1 MTSGVVSPASDG
13 QGSDGSA
20 LLRVRDLK
28 VRFRTGEGTIHAV
41 NGLSLDLDPGETLA
55 IVGESA
61 SGKSVT
67 ALAIMGLLPP
77 EADIE
82 GSVRLKGREL
92 LGLPD
97 GKMRPIR
104 GRHIGM
110 VFQDAMTSLDPVF
123 TVGNQIVEAIRA
135 HRKDISS
142 KEATARA
149 VELLDIVGIAAA
161 SKRIHDFPHEM
172 SGGMRQRAMIAIA
185 IANDP
190 SILIADEPTTALDV
204 TIQAQVMDALALAQ
218 ETTGAAILLIT
229 HDLGLVAS
237 HADRVQVMYGG
248 FTFEAGG
255 SDEVFYRSKN
265 PYTRGLLS
273 AIPRA
278 DRRDERLQLIRGS
291 PPTAVL
297 NPVGCVFAPRCDYA
311 QDICTEQRPALVQIG
326 EGHVSRC
333 HFAAA
338 IDRLAGNQPA
348 GPRELR
354 DLRGSA
360 TVTDTPA
367 PTPPVLE
374 VTDLVK
380 HFPVRRGFFRRVVGS
395 VKAVN
400 GVSLRVDRQQSLG
413 IVGESGSG
421 KTTLARCILR
431 MTEPTSGSIRFLGR
445 ELTEADAA
453 TMRRLRNNL
462 QLVFQD
468 PYASLN
474 PRMTVRQIVGEPLKI
489 QGWDQTRARSRIR
502 DLIEAVGLSTSH
514 LNRYPH
520 EFSGG
525 QRQRIGIA
533 RSLALGPDL
542 VILDEPVS
550 ALDVS
555 VQAQVLNMLDSLQ
568 AEFDLAFIYI
578 AHDLSVVRHVSDFV
592 AVMYLGK
599 IVETADSD
607 QLYENPAHP
616 YTQSLLSAVPVPDPI
631 NARRQQRVILKGDI
645 PDPSELPP
653 GCAFHTRCPIVQDR
667 CRVETPLLEEVSPGH
682 FASCHFALR
691 PGETLDKALRQ
702 SSTT

>member
-1 MTSGVVSPASDG
+1 MTSSVFPAVKG
-13 QGSDGSA
+13 QPPESSS
-20 LLRVRDLK
+20 LLLVRDLK
-28 VRFRTGEGTIHAV
+28 VRFRTSEGTIHAV

-97 GKMRPIR
+97 GKMRSVR

-135 HRKDISS
+135 HRKDMSPKAAKS
-142 KEATARA
+142 RA
-149 VELLDIVGIAAA
+149 VELLDTVGIAAA

-297 NPVGCVFAPRCDYA
+297 NPVGCVFAPRCDHA
-311 QDICTEQRPALVQIG
+311 QDICTENRPELVDVG
-326 EGHVSRC
+326 EGLVSRC
-333 HFAAA
+333 HFATE
-338 IDRLAGNQPA
+338 IDQLGGTQSTRS
-348 GPRELR
+348 RELR
-354 DLRGSA
+354 DARDSGA
-360 TVTDTPA
+360 
-367 PTPPVLE
+367 TPPVLE

-380 HFPVRRGFFRRVVGS
+380 HFPIKRGFLRRVVGS

-400 GVSLRVDRQQSLG
+400 GVSLTVERQQSLG

-453 TMRRLRNNL
+453 TMRHLRNNL

-474 PRMTVRQIVGEPLKI
+474 PRMTVRQIVGEPLKV
-489 QGWDQTRARSRIR
+489 QGWDRTEARRRIR
-502 DLIEAVGLSTSH
+502 DLIEAVGLSANH

-578 AHDLSVVRHVSDFV
+578 AHDLSVVRHVSDV
-592 AVMYLGK
+592 VSVMYLGK

-616 YTQSLLSAVPVPDPI
+616 YTQSLLSAVPIPDPI

-653 GCAFHTRCPIVQDR
+653 GCVFHTRCPIAQDL
-667 CRVETPLLEEVSPGH
+667 CRVETPLFKEVSPGH
-682 FASCHFALR
+682 FASCHFALG
-691 PGETLDKALRQ
+691 PGEALEKSLSPQ
-702 SSTT
+702 QFI